1 MVLWEDIDLSQA
13 IRLGVI
19 FVCLFE
25 VYVNK
30 IQIAEL
36 EHDAVRAA
44 ARDCHSQLTLTRDAS
59 KG

>member
-1 MVLWEDIDLSQA
+1 VERRWFFGEDIDLSQA

-36 EHDAVRAA
+36 EHDAVHAA
-44 ARDCHSQLTLTRDAS
+44 ARGVKR
-59 KG
+59 G